1 MRSRYTIP
9 FLFLLAALLLAG
21 FAAFVQVSV
30 ERDLLEAPEQQMAQ
44 EVLERLD
51 VKIQEAEKAV
61 RQVARSLP
69 PDSAFFSKNLPKTQ
83 TPVYLFQRNKL
94 LFWSEHSLRPDL
106 DPRFITK
113 RLQLVENRFGR
124 FLVLRHQPR
133 PEYTVLAVIP
143 LETRY
148 GISNAYLRS
157 GLNPEIFEDH
167 AAVLQA
173 EPGAGAIPILDKR
186 GTYLFSLRVLEPG
199 QWLYAGKF
207 TFGLYLLA
215 IVAAVLFLG
224 SLHFRLKA
232 AGKRVAA
239 VWVVLVGV
247 ILLRLIMLLSQFPN
261 NVQELEWFS
270 PRVYASAWWSPSLG
284 DLLLNELCLVVLSLL
299 VFRFARG
306 VPFSAIFQKSAQ
318 KQLWSCV
325 VLGITI
331 TVLIISWYE
340 TYRSLFINSQPV
352 LDITQN
358 IQLGPDKL
366 LLYLVMVL
374 HTLSLSWILRLLL
387 KWLPFTAHGKLTFA
401 YAWITVLVM
410 ALGWAFWR
418 DAPSGNWIVLFAG
431 AAVVGW
437 EQLHRRQQQ
446 RASVY
451 ASIFLVNIL
460 SASLGASALYD
471 IYAVQLR
478 ADKQR
483 VAAQL
488 LKNRDDLTEYL
499 LAQAAQDISQDLLVQ
514 HVLSS
519 PWVNLNLVEQKIR
532 RHHLRNI
539 TQNYAVVVRFF
550 DVNGE
555 SFTYHD
561 SVQTL
566 EAYAQVWTPKAKST
580 NQRGQLLVGS
590 ETDPGRFTYLQ
601 EVNVPLG
608 FDQWATVVL
617 EVSPKI
623 TAPNS
628 VLPELLVERKGSQ
641 VTIPSSSYALWKEN
655 RWLKTEGYFEYSQQ
669 FPPNLLNNP
678 MLYTQGISLANY
690 HHLGAKATNGTVALV
705 STPAYGARSWLSNFS
720 FLFLLHSFSLFS
732 LLVLVMVSR
741 GELIEAIATTFSTK
755 IQLFLN
761 LGVLV
766 PLVLVSLTIGSLVTN
781 SYRQDLVR
789 SYTEQGDFIRQSILT
804 SNWGPNLFKGRPD
817 SLTRR
822 INRLAMVAQA
832 ELNIY
837 NANGELRLSSQ
848 PTLFEA
854 GVLSTRLNPQ
864 AYSVLKEQGLNRIL
878 LEEKAGSL
886 PYSTIYVPL
895 RENLTES
902 PRGFLAI
909 PFFDSEKE
917 LNTKL
922 IQLITTILNIF
933 TVLFLL
939 FVLMSYAATRALT
952 VPLQLLTERLKK
964 TSLTGSNEKLVYQSR
979 DEIGLLVHEY
989 NQMLQKLEE
998 SKQELALKEKE
1009 AAWKEMARQVAHEIK
1024 NPLTPMKLSLQYL
1037 RKAMQEGRGNLQD
1050 LIEKISNTMIT
1061 QIDVLSDI
1069 ATSFS
1074 SFTAMPDLKLEILE
1088 LNSLIRRSA
1097 DLHLNPQ
1104 QHRVEVELPGE
1115 PVHVSADEN
1124 QLIRIFNNL
1133 LLNALQAVPSSRTP
1147 EIKVRLQL
1155 VSPQWALVQVQDN
1168 GSGIPAEVQ
1177 PKIFIP
1183 NFSTKYS
1190 GSGIGLAVVKKGVE
1204 AIGGSIWFETQE
1216 NVGTTFFL
1224 KLPVVQ
1230 P

>member
-1 MRSRYTIP
+1 M
-9 FLFLLAALLLAG
+9 AALLLAG

>member
-1 MRSRYTIP
+1 M
-9 FLFLLAALLLAG
+9 
-21 FAAFVQVSV
+21 QVSV
-30 ERDLLEAPEQQMAQ
+30 QRDLLEAPERQMAQ
-44 EVLERLD
+44 EVSERLQH
-51 VKIQEAEKAV
+51 KISQAELTLT
-61 RQVARSLP
+61 QVARTLP
-69 PDSAFFSKNLPKTQ
+69 PDSAFFSQTLPK
-83 TPVYLFQRNKL
+83 VYVPIFLYQGSRL
-94 LFWSEHSLRPDL
+94 LFWSEHSLRPEL
-106 DPRFITK
+106 HPRYLTK
-113 RLQLVENRFGR
+113 RLQMVENRFGR
-124 FLVLRHQPR
+124 FLVLRHKPSR
-133 PEYTVLAVIP
+133 EYTLLAVIP

-148 GISNAYLRS
+148 GISNTYLRS
-157 GLNPEIFEDH
+157 GLNAEIFEDH
-167 AAVLQA
+167 AATLHQ
-173 EPGAGAIPILDKR
+173 ERIAGSIPILDSK
-186 GTYLFSLRVLEPG
+186 GNYLFSLRVLEPG
-199 QWLYAGKF
+199 EWLHAGKF
-207 TFGLYLLA
+207 TFALYVFSILA
-215 IVAAVLFLG
+215 ALLFLG
-224 SLHFRLKA
+224 SLYQRLKS
-232 AGKRVAA
+232 AGYRVIAL
-239 VWVVLVGV
+239 WVVLVGLPV
-247 ILLRLIMLLSQFPN
+247 LRLVMLLSQFPN
-261 NVQELEWFS
+261 NVQELELFS
-270 PRVYASAWWSPSLG
+270 PRVYASSWWSPSLG
-284 DLLLNELCLVVLSLL
+284 DLLLNEACLL
-299 VFRFARG
+299 VMAMLVYRFARKI
-306 VPFSAIFQKSAQ
+306 PFSALFLKSDQ
-318 KQLWSCV
+318 KQLWYCLAIGIS
-325 VLGITI
+325 ITI
-331 TVLIISWYE
+331 IIISWYE
-340 TYRSLFINSQPV
+340 TYRSLFTNTQLN

-358 IQLGPDKL
+358 IQIGVEKL

-387 KWLPFTAHGKLTFA
+387 DWLPFTPKGKLTFA
-401 YAWITVLVM
+401 YVWITVLVM
-410 ALGWAFWR
+410 ALCWAFWR

-431 AAVVGW
+431 AVLVGW
-437 EQLHRRQQQ
+437 EQLHRRIGQK
-446 RASVY
+446 ASVY
-451 ASIFLVNIL
+451 ASIFLLNTV
-460 SASLGASALYD
+460 SASLGAAALYD

-478 ADKQR
+478 TDKQR
-483 VAAQL
+483 VATQL

-499 LAQAAQDISQDLLVQ
+499 LAQAAQDISQDHLVQ
-514 HVLSS
+514 HVLNS
-519 PWVNLNLVEQKIR
+519 PWVNLRMVEQKIR

-539 TQNYAVVVRFF
+539 TENYSVVVRLF

-555 SFTYHD
+555 SFHYLD
-561 SVQTL
+561 SLENLQT
-566 EAYAQVWTPKAKST
+566 YAQEWAPKARST
-580 NQRGQLLVGS
+580 NQKGQLLVGS

-601 EVNVPLG
+601 EIKVPVS
-608 FDQWATVVL
+608 FEQWATVVL

-628 VLPELLVERKGSQ
+628 VLPELLVERTGAQ
-641 VTIPSSSYALWKEN
+641 VNTIPSSSYALWREG
-655 RWLKTEGYFEYSQQ
+655 RWLKTEGYFEFSQQ
-669 FPPNLLNNP
+669 FPPHLFNVPL
-678 MLYTQGISLANY
+678 LYTQGLTIANY
-690 HHLGAKATNGTVALV
+690 HHLGAKSTNGTVALV
-705 STPAYGARSWLSNFS
+705 STPSYGARSWLSNFS
-720 FLFLLHSFSLFS
+720 FLFLLHTFSLFS
-732 LLVLVMVSR
+732 LLLLVMLSR
-741 GELIEAIATTFSTK
+741 GQLIETITSTFSAK

-766 PLVLVSLTIGSLVTN
+766 PLVLVSITIGSLVTN

-789 SYTEQGDFIRQSILT
+789 GYTEQGDFIRQSILT
-804 SNWGPNLFKGRPD
+804 SNWGTNLFKGRPD

-854 GVLSTRLNPQ
+854 GVLSTRLNPE
-864 AYSVLKEQGLNRIL
+864 AFGVLKEQGLNRIL
-878 LEEKAGSL
+878 LQEKAGSL
-886 PYSTIYVPL
+886 PYSTIYVSL
-895 RENLTES
+895 RDSPTES
-902 PRGFLAI
+902 PKGYLAI

-933 TVLFLL
+933 TVLFLV
-939 FVLMSYAATRALT
+939 FVLMSYMATRALT
-952 VPLQLLTERLKK
+952 VPLQLLTERLKR

-1037 RKAMQEGRGNLQD
+1037 RKAMQEGRSNLQE
-1050 LIEKISNTMIT
+1050 LVEKISNTMIT

-1104 QHRVEVELPGE
+1104 QHRVEVELPEE
-1115 PVHVSADEN
+1115 PVYVSADEN

-1147 EIKVRLQL
+1147 EIKIRLQL
-1155 VSPQWALVQVQDN
+1155 VDPKWALVQVQDN